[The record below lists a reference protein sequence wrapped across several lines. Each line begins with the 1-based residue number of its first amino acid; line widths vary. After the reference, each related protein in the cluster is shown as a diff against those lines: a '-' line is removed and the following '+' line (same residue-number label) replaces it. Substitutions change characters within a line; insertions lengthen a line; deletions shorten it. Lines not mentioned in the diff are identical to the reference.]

1 MRAAF
6 AFLTAFGG
14 SRTPSR
20 STFVW
25 FPLVGV
31 VIGLVVGSAWW
42 VASRW
47 WAPSLAGAI
56 ALVVDLA
63 VTGLLHVDGL
73 ADAGDGLIAPL
84 TRERRLEVMTD
95 PSVGAFGVISVVAV
109 LLVRWGALASSRP
122 APLVVAGL
130 WCAARTVM
138 VLISEVLAYARP
150 GGLVSS
156 FLSTQGGARRA
167 VWASMSLGGVGA
179 IWLVAS
185 GGLRGVEALC
195 GELVAMAAVATL
207 SWRRIGGYTGDVL
220 GASGVVGET
229 VGLVVWALR

>member
-63 VTGLLHVDGL
+63 VTGLLHADGL

-84 TRERRLEVMTD
+84 TRERRLEVMAD

-109 LLVRWGALASSRP
+109 FFVRWGALASSRP
-122 APLVVAGL
+122 VPLVIAGL
-130 WCAARTVM
+130 WCAARTGM

-150 GGLVSS
+150 GGIVTS
-156 FLSTQGGARRA
+156 FLSTKGARRW
-167 VWASMSLGGVGA
+167 VWTSMSLGGVGA
-179 IWLVAS
+179 ISLVAS
-185 GGLRGVEALC
+185 GGARGVEALC
-195 GELVAMAAVATL
+195 GELVAMAAVGTL
-207 SWRRIGGYTGDVL
+207 SWRRLGGYTGDVL